1 MVRSFGTAIQ
11 NRIPCGI
18 FTSCACAAYC
28 LHCGQTRVLRTLRQ
42 VLRGDAMLAHSEN
55 SKGSAYSV
63 RQSRNFGPY
72 KTK

>member
-28 LHCGQTRVLRTLRQ
+28 LRCGQTRVLRTLRQ
-42 VLRGDAMLAHSEN
+42 GLRGDAMLAHSEN